1 MTDIRTSALGG
12 IPFGNNAGRPANA
25 TVGQPYFNGQEN
37 RLEIYTQT
45 TGWQNIVAET
55 PGVVSISGNY
65 IADNSSNTIVI
76 SGTNFAVGASV
87 YAVGNDAIEVEATT
101 VTVNSI
107 VQITAVF
114 TGLINAKEPYDIKVV
129 NPSNLYGML
138 PDALYVNQTPTWNT
152 PAGSLGSFPSL
163 QSMTATVSATDPDG
177 TSLSYS
183 LSSGSFPS
191 GVTLNSS
198 TGVIS
203 GTPASSTS
211 TTTYNFSITASDG
224 VNSSSRSFS
233 FVVTPYQTTAEMLV
247 VAGGGGGGYHSGSGA
262 NGGGGAGGV
271 MYNSSYALVSGTYN
285 VSVGAGGLGGTLNSA
300 LKRGNTGSNSYFG
313 SITSYGGGYGG
324 AGNDASYYSGGNG
337 GSGGGATAHN
347 SPAVGGS
354 ATQTSSSGFTG
365 YGNNGGS
372 GHQAAGDNH
381 NGGGGGGAGGA
392 GQSGTVDYAGVG
404 GAGIQYSIT
413 GSSQHYAAG
422 GGGSTYQPSKNI
434 GNVGMVRINGVGGAG
449 TIGNLETKI
458 DNPNIDAVANTGS
471 GGGSARWT
479 TIDRA
484 GNGAAGVIVIA
495 YPNNFP
501 DLVLSG
507 LTYDQPTR
515 SGYKVYRI
523 TGGTGTV
530 TF

>member
-1 MTDIRTSALGG
+1 MAIRKSSNTG
-12 IPFGNNAGRPANA
+12 IPFGNTAGRPASPQ
-25 TVGQPYFNGQEN
+25 VGQPYFNGESQ
-37 RLEIYTQT
+37 RLELYTQT

-76 SGTNFAVGASV
+76 SGTNFAVGATV
-87 YAVGNDAIEVEATT
+87 YAVGNDLVEIEATT

-114 TGLINAKEPYDIKVV
+114 TGLLNAKEPYDIKVV

-138 PDALYVNQTPTWNT
+138 PDVLYVNQTPTWNT
-152 PAGSLGSFPSL
+152 SAGSLGSFPSL
-163 QSMTATVSATDPDG
+163 QAMSSTVSATDPDG
-177 TSLSYS
+177 TTLSYS

-203 GTPASSTS
+203 GTPAFSGS

-233 FVVTPYQTTAEMLV
+233 FIITPYQATAEMLI
-247 VAGGGGGGYHSGSGA
+247 VAGGGGGAYHSGSGA

-271 MYNSSYALVSGTYN
+271 LYNASYSLVNGTYN
-285 VSVGAGGLGGTLNSA
+285 VSVGAGGLGATNSDTSNF
-300 LKRGNTGSNSYFG
+300 RGKTGSNSYFA
-313 SITSYGGGYGG
+313 SITAYGGGGGG
-324 AGNDASYYSGGNG
+324 AGAIGPDYYSGLSG
-337 GSGGGATAHN
+337 GSGGGATGQNA
-347 SPAVGGS
+347 PAVGGS
-354 ATQTSSSGFTG
+354 ATQTSQSGFTG
-365 YGNNGGS
+365 YGFAGGGGFHDGGNS
-372 GHQAAGDNH
+372 HQ
-381 NGGGGGGAGGA
+381 GGGGGGAGGV
-392 GQSGTVDYAGVG
+392 GGSGTSTS
-404 GAGIQYSIT
+404 AGIGGQGRQFSII
-413 GSSQHYAAG
+413 GSSTWYAAG
-422 GGGSTYQPSKNI
+422 GGGSTYNGNNI
-434 GNVGMVRINGVGGAG
+434 GGAGMVRVNDIGGAG
-449 TIGNLETKI
+449 TIGNLESKVS
-458 DNPNIDAVANTGS
+458 NPNIDAVVNTGS
-471 GGGSARWT
+471 GGGSARFT

-484 GNGAAGVIVIA
+484 GNGASGVIVIA
-495 YPNNFP
+495 YPNTFP

-507 LTYDQPTR
+507 LTYDSPTR

-523 TGGTGTV
+523 TGGTGTI